1 MLSELKMVGSWLSD
15 EPQSAWDFEEICF
28 DKETQT
34 ILTSLSRPNRQVT
47 ISDYSAKV
55 ILSGKSDNHCYIPG
69 QYFVYALK
77 LRPLLKLLCHYQKIL
92 AKLSNEVSVDAKKHT
107 ISVIRSRNKTS
118 PTISQLDGYSQE
130 QFFGIFDTDPDKR
143 LGAKAFIK
151 NDEEHRTLADFFGS
165 ILLAATPVPNV
176 SSGTLAELLLWVAE
190 SETVFQHLQKVY
202 SHAIPWLFRT
212 ASADEL
218 MFRVMSTL
226 GWEGKL
232 DLLLDTELK
241 SNPAESVDTEWIS
254 WGGIEKAFLLSTI
267 AISSNERY
275 FGTPVHYL
283 ESCRKYVFVRKGL
296 LNETTL
302 DAISGMVKAS
312 WPGMCVR
319 LRDSDYYVE
328 SEKRHRVAVPAITGG
343 TNRIF
348 YGAPGTGKSHRV
360 HQACPDETDKF
371 VTVFHPDTQH
381 ADFVGSLKPVT
392 EKNQVA
398 YRFRPGP
405 FTDALVHALLHPDR
419 QVTLVIEEINRASA
433 AAVFGELF
441 QLLDRKPCGESTYS
455 IRAADPDML
464 GHINLALE
472 ADGLA
477 PLEVLRIP
485 SNLSLLATM
494 NSSDQ
499 AVMPLDTAFKRRWG
513 FEYLPIDFST
523 ESIAR
528 TAITLAITSGPV
540 TVTWPALA
548 EIINAALVECDVPED
563 RLLGPFFL
571 STRELES
578 EENANA
584 ALGGKLFI
592 YLWDDVLRHHGH
604 DRIFAAAY
612 KTYGALSAAFRE
624 GKPVFSPA
632 IEEALTKASVQ
643 TGTVATSQAPDSGTA
658 QDAGS

>member
-1 MLSELKMVGSWLSD
+1 MLSELKMVGDWLSN
-15 EPQSAWDFEEICF
+15 EPQSAWDFKEIRF
-28 DKETQT
+28 DKETQA
-34 ILTSLSRPNRQVT
+34 ILSSLSRPNRQVT
-47 ISDYSAKV
+47 IYEYSAKV
-55 ILSGKSDNHCYIPG
+55 VLRGKSDNHCYIPG
-69 QYFVYALK
+69 QYFIYALK
-77 LRPLLKLLCHYQKIL
+77 LRPLLKLVCHYQKIL
-92 AKLSNEVSVDAKKHT
+92 AELSSEVSVDAKKHT
-107 ISVIRSRNKTS
+107 ISVINSQDKTS
-118 PTISQLDGYSQE
+118 PTIRQMDGYSQE
-130 QFFGIFDTDPDKR
+130 QFFRIFDQDPSKR
-143 LGAKAFIK
+143 LGAKSFIK
-151 NDEEHRTLADFFGS
+151 NGEEHRTLADFFGS

-202 SHAIPWLFRT
+202 SYAIPWLFRT

-218 MFRVMSTL
+218 MFRVISTL

-232 DLLLDTELK
+232 DELK
-241 SNPAESVDTEWIS
+241 DAEPIS
-254 WGGIEKAFLLSTI
+254 WSGIPDALLTRPIPEPGNS
-267 AISSNERY
+267 RY
-275 FGTPVHYL
+275 VDSPVHYL
-283 ESCRKYVFVRKGL
+283 PNYKKYVFVRKDL

-302 DAISGMVKAS
+302 DAISERIKTF

-319 LRDSDYYVE
+319 LRDGEYYVE
-328 SEKRHRVAVPAITGG
+328 SEKRHRMTGPAITGG
-343 TNRIF
+343 TNSIF

-360 HQACPDETDKF
+360 HQACSYETDKF

-392 EKNQVA
+392 ESDQIA

-405 FTDALVHALLHPDR
+405 FTDALVHALLHPSR
-419 QVTLVIEEINRASA
+419 KVTLVIEEINRASA

-441 QLLDRKPCGESTYS
+441 QLLDRNPDGESTYS

-464 GHINLALE
+464 GYINQVLKD
-472 ADGLA
+472 DGLA

-485 SNLSLLATM
+485 ANLSLLATM

-513 FEYLPIDFST
+513 FEYLPIDFRT
-523 ESIAR
+523 EGIAR
-528 TAITLAITSGPV
+528 TAIMLALTSGPV
-540 TVTWPALA
+540 TITWPDLA
-548 EIINAALVECDVPED
+548 VIINAALVKCDIPED

-571 STRELES
+571 SARELEN
-578 EENANA
+578 EEKARA

-604 DRIFAAAY
+604 DRIFAATY

-624 GKPVFSPA
+624 GEPVFSLA
-632 IEEALTKASVQ
+632 IEEALTNASVK
-643 TGTVATSQAPDSGTA
+643 TGTETGNLAPGSGTV
-658 QDAGS
+658 QDAAS

>member
-1 MLSELKMVGSWLSD
+1 
-15 EPQSAWDFEEICF
+15 
-28 DKETQT
+28 
-34 ILTSLSRPNRQVT
+34 
-47 ISDYSAKV
+47 
-55 ILSGKSDNHCYIPG
+55 
-69 QYFVYALK
+69 
-77 LRPLLKLLCHYQKIL
+77 
-92 AKLSNEVSVDAKKHT
+92 
-107 ISVIRSRNKTS
+107 
-118 PTISQLDGYSQE
+118 
-130 QFFGIFDTDPDKR
+130 
-143 LGAKAFIK
+143 
-151 NDEEHRTLADFFGS
+151 
-165 ILLAATPVPNV
+165 
-176 SSGTLAELLLWVAE
+176 
-190 SETVFQHLQKVY
+190 
-202 SHAIPWLFRT
+202 
-212 ASADEL
+212 
-218 MFRVMSTL
+218 
-226 GWEGKL
+226 
-232 DLLLDTELK
+232 
-241 SNPAESVDTEWIS
+241 
-254 WGGIEKAFLLSTI
+254 
-267 AISSNERY
+267 
-275 FGTPVHYL
+275 
-283 ESCRKYVFVRKGL
+283 
-296 LNETTL
+296 
-302 DAISGMVKAS
+302 
-312 WPGMCVR
+312 MCIR
-319 LRDSDYYVE
+319 LRDNMYYVE

-360 HQACPDETDKF
+360 HQACPGETDKF

-392 EKNQVA
+392 QNDQVM

-419 QVTLVIEEINRASA
+419 QVILVIEEINRASA

-464 GHINLALE
+464 GHINRALE

-513 FEYLPIDFST
+513 FEYLPIDFTT
-523 ESIAR
+523 EGVAQ
-528 TAITLAITSGPV
+528 TAITLTTASGPV
-540 TVTWPALA
+540 MVTWPALA

-571 STRELES
+571 STRELEN
-578 EENANA
+578 EEKASA

-604 DRIFAAAY
+604 DRIFTTAC
-612 KTYGALSAAFRE
+612 KTYGALSADFRA

-632 IEEALTKASVQ
+632 IEEALVKACVKAGAAANGQ
-643 TGTVATSQAPDSGTA
+643 VPDSRTA